1 MRTFFS
7 VALLAASVASFS
19 PAKAQVIVEDDFVP
33 PPVVAPGPIV
43 VPGDYYE
50 SHYYGSPGVV
60 VVRRA
65 PVVTSDIV
73 VVHRAPVVPP
83 VVVAPRACPYAYG
96 YC

>member
-19 PAKAQVIVEDDFVP
+19 PAKAQVIVEDDYVAP
-33 PPVVAPGPIV
+33 SVVAPGPIV
-43 VPGDYYE
+43 VPGGYPGG
-50 SHYYGSPGVV
+50 YYGSPGVV

-65 PVVTSDIV
+65 PVVTPDIIV
-73 VVHRAPVVPP
+73 VQRAPVVPP